1 MHIFQLGVCAATLI
15 STVVVSG
22 QQSIADSNSVKSQSG
37 SVAVQVLPGG
47 PRAIMFRVTPEY
59 PRLAAAVKI
68 IGAVQLQ
75 ALVRADGTVRQ
86 VRVVGGHPV
95 LAEAAAAAVMKWRF
109 EPEARETTE
118 SVRISFGH

>member
-15 STVVVSG
+15 LVVSG
-22 QQSIADSNSVKSQSG
+22 QQSIADSNSAKSQSG

-47 PRAIMFRVTPEY
+47 SRAIMFRVRPEY

-75 ALVRADGTVRQ
+75 ALVRADGTVKQ

>member
-15 STVVVSG
+15 LVVSG
-22 QQSIADSNSVKSQSG
+22 QRSNADSNSAKSQSG

-47 PRAIMFRVTPEY
+47 SRAIMFRVTPEY

-109 EPEARETTE
+109 EPQARETTE